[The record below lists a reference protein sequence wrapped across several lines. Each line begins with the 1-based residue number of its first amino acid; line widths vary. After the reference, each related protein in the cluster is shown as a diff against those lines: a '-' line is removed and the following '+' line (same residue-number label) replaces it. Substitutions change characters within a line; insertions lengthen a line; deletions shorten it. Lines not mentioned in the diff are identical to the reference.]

1 LIKRYIELIRFELAL
16 ELKARK
22 LIVSAVAQVAAFV
35 LVIYFG
41 LQNPAGVE
49 WSTFFWL
56 ITLFASMSGL
66 SRSFLQTQKGL
77 NLYLYQIMEPK
88 EFFVVRTFSNF
99 IYILFVGLSSVAL
112 LYLFYGFVPIPI
124 FPLLILCI
132 LSAIGFSAI
141 FTFTGAIASGANNA
155 AVLLPLLSIPLL
167 IPLLM
172 VLFTASDLLLIPGET
187 IADIYPELL
196 LLCVLDILF
205 FLPGLLLFQQL
216 WGE

>member
-1 LIKRYIELIRFELAL
+1 MKRYIELIKFELAL

-41 LQNPAGVE
+41 LHNPQGVE
-49 WSTFFWL
+49 WTTFFWL

-77 NLYLYQIMEPK
+77 NLYLYQIVSSK

-99 IYILFVGLSSVAL
+99 IYILLVGLSGIVL
-112 LYLFYGFVPIPI
+112 LYLFYGFVPIP
-124 FPLLILCI
+124 FLPLLLLCL

-141 FTFTGAIASGANNA
+141 FTFTGSIASGANNA
-155 AVLLPLLSIPLL
+155 AVLLPLLSVPLL

-172 VLFTASDLLLIPGET
+172 VLFTASDLLLIPGAS

-196 LLCVLDILF
+196 LLGVLDILF
-205 FLPGLLLFQQL
+205 FLPGLLLFPQM